1 MKCNA
6 KIINL
11 KDRVISF
18 DDAIRLEDILNQ
30 VKDELPY
37 PVYLAKLDNAQS
49 SIMPIVP

>member
-30 VKDELPY
+30 VKDELPI
-37 PVYLAKLDNAQS
+37 PSIWQS
-49 SIMPIVP
+49 SITLIVP